1 MKRFA
6 VLPGKLQ
13 GNKIQKRFN
22 SPLVIKLHFKCSN
35 THFDNIN
42 HSFNQQNYS
51 KQKGINVWIKMHQ
64 KQTF

>member
-35 THFDNIN
+35 TRHFDNTN

-51 KQKGINVWIKMHQ
+51 KQKGVNV
-64 KQTF
+64 